1 MISLDDMGYAPVHA
15 DALAALGDDDL
26 TPARVSAEH
35 RDRYEIWTPSGERGA
50 VLTGRLRFATDDR
63 TELPTV
69 GDFVG
74 VRVPGA
80 TGDVVIDAVL
90 PRRTALVRLNPGG
103 RKTEGQ
109 TLAANVDVVMV
120 VAALNEDFN
129 VRRIER
135 TLALIWE
142 SGARPVVVLNKADLS
157 EDVLAARDAVVG
169 SAPGVDVHAVSAVDG
184 TGLDE
189 LDPYLSPAATVA
201 LIGSSGVGKST
212 LSNRLR
218 GDEAMATGAIREGDG
233 RGRHTTSHRQL
244 LRLPG
249 GALLLD
255 TPGLREVGLWDSGSG
270 LEETFT
276 DVDALSASCRFRD
289 CSHTSEPGCAVLE
302 AIDAGELDEGR
313 LKSYRKLERELH
325 RLAIRQ
331 DKAAQA
337 QAARKWKKLSVTY
350 RQRTK
355 ARKKP

>member
-1 MISLDDMGYAPVHA
+1 MLSLDDMGYAPVHA

-35 RDRYEIWTPSGERGA
+35 RDRYEVWTPHGERGG
-50 VLTGRLRFATDDR
+50 VLSGRLRFSTDDR
-63 TELPTV
+63 TRFPTV

-80 TGDVVIDAVL
+80 TDDVVIDALL

-129 VRRIER
+129 LRRIER

-142 SGARPVVVLNKADLS
+142 SGARPVVVLNKADLA
-157 EDVLAARDAVVG
+157 EDVDDARHAVTG

-184 TGLDE
+184 TGIEE
-189 LDPYLSPAATVA
+189 LDPYLRPASTVA
-201 LIGSSGVGKST
+201 LLGSSGVGKST

-218 GDEAMATGAIREGDG
+218 GHEVMATAAIREADG

-244 LRLPG
+244 IRLPG
-249 GALLLD
+249 GALLMD
-255 TPGLREVGLWDSGSG
+255 TPGLREIGLWEGGSG

-289 CSHTSEPGCAVLE
+289 CSHTSEPGCAVLQ
-302 AIDAGELDEGR
+302 AIDEGELDEGR

-337 QAARKWKKLSVTY
+337 AAARKWKRISVSN

-355 ARKKP
+355 SRKKP